1 MKLNFILSCCLKD
14 ICKCIID
21 IFGDCFFVYGFKYKF
36 FILDGKNFLF
46 IDEFLVVEL
55 REDLEVLYLEN
66 FYCKGI
72 EGDYIVEDF
81 EREGDL
87 FF

>member
-1 MKLNFILSCCLKD
+1 M
-14 ICKCIID
+14 
-21 IFGDCFFVYGFKYKF
+21 
-36 FILDGKNFLF
+36 DGKNFLF